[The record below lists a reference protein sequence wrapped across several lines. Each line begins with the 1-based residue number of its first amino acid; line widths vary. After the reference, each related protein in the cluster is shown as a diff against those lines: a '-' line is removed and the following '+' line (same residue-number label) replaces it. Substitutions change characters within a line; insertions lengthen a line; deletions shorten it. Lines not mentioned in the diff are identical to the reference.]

1 MRAFCS
7 RGMDK
12 LSFRADFRNRYNH
25 ASLRSPRQA
34 SQHPSAQAPSERE
47 STFASANNARGRQLR
62 SAPVAR
68 AVRRRGAGRGRGGLR
83 RAAHRDRHRYRKP
96 DRAGPAVAAA
106 RDRLRQIVSA
116 ARRRDCRGRRRRHA
130 RLAEQATAA
139 LAQRLAGNTTAFHSL
154 RRPDGGPFFN
164 RAGLLFAP
172 AEEVARTTQQIIAAQ
187 PLLGTLAADPSLR
200 GVMDALSLVLEGV
213 RRGQIKLDDLAR
225 PLAAFADAIEAINAG
240 QVPRFS
246 WRTLIMGRAPDPREL
261 RRFILV
267 QPMLD
272 FGALAARRARRGGDS
287 RRGARDGI
295 RRRPARSRPAHRSRA
310 ARRRG
315 VLDARRRRR
324 PQRDRDDAGGHCSA
338 VGGASLRTPD
348 RSPSCSA
355 CWSAW
360 RSPQR
365 SDSSSIT
372 PST

>member
-1 MRAFCS
+1 MPAWRPGPRCRS
-7 RGMDK
+7 DPTVH
-12 LSFRADFRNRYNH
+12 ADARPEVRHRYNH
-25 ASLRSPRQA
+25 ASLRVRRQA
-34 SQHPSAQAPSERE
+34 
-47 STFASANNARGRQLR
+47 GRR
-62 SAPVAR
+62 PAIVRSSAPRTDQLLTPTRNIQDDAKPSRRVRALITRVVGGCAAR
-68 AVRRRGAGRGRGGLR
+68 PWLVLARRRGAGHGRGGLR
-83 RAAHRDRHRYRKP
+83 GAAHRDRHQYRKP

-106 RDRLRQIVSA
+106 RDRLCQVVSA
-116 ARRRDCRGRRRRHA
+116 ARGGDCRGRRRRHA
-130 RLAEQATAA
+130 RHRRAGRRHM

-164 RAGLLFAP
+164 RAGLLFSP
-172 AEEVARTTQQIIAAQ
+172 VEEVARTTQQIIAAQ

-246 WRTLIMGRAPDPREL
+246 WRTLIIGRAPDPREL

-267 QPMLD
+267 QPELD
-272 FGALAARRARRGGDS
+272 FGALAARRARCRCHS

-324 PQRDRDDAGGHCSA
+324 PQRDRDDARRH
-338 VGGASLRTPD
+338 
-348 RSPSCSA
+348 RSPVG
-355 CWSAW
+355 W
-360 RSPQR
+360 RFAR
-365 SDSSSIT
+365 DA
-372 PST
+372 